1 MALRS
6 GTPTFERTL
15 ANYGLE
21 LWHYSTPEP
30 NNLMMANVLYQFQ
43 FSAFGHQASLSAS
56 SFGDALLGLTAS
68 PFCKNVCVCSNSFRS
83 NLAWQFVAS
92 YSVHIAYM
100 YFRTATSTL
109 FVSHSPTIINHFN
122 TKCLYR
128 SNYSWA
134 ASWIHQTTLDKFSL
148 NPYWSICYF
157 TWRDNCTWT
166 EGYYEWTLANYGLVL
181 WHYFYRLNDLMDY
194 LTSVSVPIP
203 CTPGFSTSSFE
214 WLLQLKKS
222 VSFQSCGYPWL
233 DLHFDKFSFDT
244 YWSLWNNLTW
254 RDNRLDSL
262 KAFYS

>member
-1 MALRS
+1 M
-6 GTPTFERTL
+6 
-15 ANYGLE
+15 
-21 LWHYSTPEP
+21 
-30 NNLMMANVLYQFQ
+30 
-43 FSAFGHQASLSAS
+43 
-56 SFGDALLGLTAS
+56 
-68 PFCKNVCVCSNSFRS
+68 
-83 NLAWQFVAS
+83 
-92 YSVHIAYM
+92 
-100 YFRTATSTL
+100 
-109 FVSHSPTIINHFN
+109 INRFN

-157 TWRDNCTWT
+157 TWRDNCTWP
-166 EGYYEWTLANYGLVL
+166 EGYYERTLANYGLVL

-203 CTPGFSTSSFE
+203 CTPGFSTSSFGDTLAGLKSASFVRKHIVCICSNSFPSKSQLGSLWRAILFTSLIRVSE
-214 WLLQLKKS
+214 WLLLQLKKS

-262 KAFYS
+262 KYSGSNYIAWSFHEDVCIRSNFQHIRLLSTNSFGDTLAGLTSPL